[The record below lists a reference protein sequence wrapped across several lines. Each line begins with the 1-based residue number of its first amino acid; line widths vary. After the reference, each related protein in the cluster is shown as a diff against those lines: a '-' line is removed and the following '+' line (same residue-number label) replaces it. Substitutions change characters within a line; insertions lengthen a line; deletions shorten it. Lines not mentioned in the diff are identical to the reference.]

1 MILPNK
7 YITLSQSLIGISSI
21 VLNALGDKKITI
33 EKLWDKVCK
42 YYDKKKLKRLTY
54 QKFLLTLDFMFITN
68 MINYSDRG
76 ELYNENRKV
85 KN

>member
-21 VLNALGDKKITI
+21 VLTALGDKKITI

-42 YYDKKKLKRLTY
+42 NYDKKELKKLSY

-68 MINYSDRG
+68 MINCSDGG
-76 ELYNENRKV
+76 EIYNENREV

>member
-7 YITLSQSLIGISSI
+7 YITLSQSLIGVSSI
-21 VLNALGDKKITI
+21 VLNALGNKKLTI

-42 YYDKKKLKRLTY
+42 IYDKQELKKLTY
-54 QKFLLTLDFMFITN
+54 NKFLLTLDFMFITN
-68 MINYSDRG
+68 MISYSDRG
-76 ELYNENRKV
+76 ELYNENREF